1 LSKVEEL
8 RDTLPPF
15 LAHLDL
21 DLSAD
26 ERAVRRAYARRLKQI
41 DQEQDAQ
48 GFQALRQNYEAA
60 LAWCAQRAIEQAQA
74 PSGTGS
80 GRELATEPQSEAGE
94 VRDLLQSPA
103 HAQPQSADEAVV
115 QRNPSQHEI
124 RAAIARRAEDTARE
138 LLHGLQ
144 RKLEFHVPLVHLDVQ
159 DWLLSVWD
167 SEQLI
172 DMDARFFFEW
182 GVASILAEGWSP
194 GKDVVFSVC
203 LDFFQWRQDRM
214 RLRPLGRAGYII
226 DNAITELELFD
237 QQDSAVR
244 SQQRHV
250 IRMLRQ
256 EQRPTTSFLLG
267 QTALAAHLRNI
278 YPHWLHVIS
287 NPHNVDRWFEWE
299 SQISKWRRLIFTGT
313 RRAAPKPS
321 TPVNFPAL
329 NWAGWAFVGIVVISG
344 LQTQLKSTQVKPPA
358 SVSLPASLGGTPLSL
373 GQASSLPSWVGTL
386 PVPAQSATYRTP
398 LQVTYPPFAKRMGL
412 QGRVTLVVWVDARG
426 QAAHVVVKESSGHQ
440 VLDDAAVQAMRNANF
455 HPARDIQGN
464 SMSSEVRVP
473 INFRLD

>member
-8 RDTLPPF
+8 HDTLPTF
-15 LAHLDL
+15 LASLELDL
-21 DLSAD
+21 GAN
-26 ERAVRRAYARRLKQI
+26 ERAIRRAYARRLKQI
-41 DQEQDAQ
+41 DQAQDAP
-48 GFQALRQNYEAA
+48 GFQALRQDYEAA
-60 LAWCAQRAIEQAQA
+60 LAWCARRAIEQMQP

-80 GRELATEPQSEAGE
+80 GRSLATEQQPEAGA
-94 VRDLLQSPA
+94 VRDMLQSPA
-103 HAQPQSADEAVV
+103 HAQPQSANEAAV
-115 QRNPSQHEI
+115 QGNLSQHEAK
-124 RAAIARRAEDTARE
+124 AAVARHAEDTARE

-144 RKLEFHVPLVHLDVQ
+144 RKLELNVPLVHLDVQ
-159 DWLLSVWD
+159 DWLSSVWD

-172 DMDARFFFEW
+172 DMDARFLFEW

-237 QQDSAVR
+237 QQDSAAR
-244 SQQRHV
+244 SHQRHV

-256 EQRPTTSFLLG
+256 EHRPTTSFLLG
-267 QTALAAHLRNI
+267 QTALSVQLRNI

-287 NPHNVDRWFEWE
+287 NPRNVDRWLEWE
-299 SQISKWRRLIFTGT
+299 SQISQWRRLIFNGI

-321 TPVNFPAL
+321 LLANLPGL
-329 NWAGWAFVGIVVISG
+329 NWAGWVFVGFVVISG
-344 LQTQLKSTQVKPPA
+344 LQSQLKSTPVKPPA
-358 SVSLPASLGGTPLSL
+358 SVSLPASLGGTPFSL
-373 GQASSLPSWVGTL
+373 GQSSNLPSWVGTL

-398 LQVTYPPFAKRMGL
+398 LQVTYPPFAKRMGV

-464 SMSSEVRVP
+464 SVSSEVRVP